1 MVNTQGELVGINTAS
16 FQQATDLETYGIS
29 FAIPYSLASK
39 IMTKIIADGRVIR
52 GYIGVDGQDI
62 NSMTSRLLGNEH
74 VGGIIILGV
83 DPNGPQPEQASGAR
97 YLLKIDG
104 KKLMV
109 ARMSQIPSPIFA
121 PALWWISPYCVRV
134 KRLYSQL
141 RLVKTLV
148 IRRV

>member
-62 NSMTSRLLGNEH
+62 NSMTSRLLGMSMSVDH
-74 VGGIIILGV
+74 YLGLTRM
-83 DPNGPQPEQASGAR
+83 DPQPEQAFWS
-97 YLLKIDG
+97 KI
-104 KKLMV
+104 
-109 ARMSQIPSPIFA
+109 F
-121 PALWWISPYCVRV
+121 C
-134 KRLYSQL
+134 
-141 RLVKTLV
+141 
-148 IRRV
+148 